1 MRLAPRR
8 LLAAV
13 FASMLLLVPAVP
25 MTTALAQERPANGQ
39 IAAPGGK
46 TVSPLLDFASDID
59 ACPVPGKEELAAINL
74 AERRS
79 MANPFQADQD
89 RWINTYLIWH
99 YVGLAFTIA
108 SVVLGA
114 IAASSLVADGARFK
128 VKSFTALLATIV
140 SATLGVL
147 NPDEIANRH
156 LSGWIYMDSAITLF
170 KTDKRVTDCHV
181 GRAYARASSI
191 INKNVIGAAL
201 GADR

>member
-1 MRLAPRR
+1 MRLAPHR

-13 FASMLLLVPAVP
+13 VAATFLLASAAPMIAV
-25 MTTALAQERPANGQ
+25 AQERPANGQ
-39 IAAPGGK
+39 IAAPGAK
-46 TVSPLLDFASDID
+46 PVSPLLDFVSDID
-59 ACPVPGKEELAAINL
+59 DCPVPGKEELATINL

-89 RWINTYLIWH
+89 RWITTYLIWH
-99 YVGLAFTIA
+99 YVGLVFTIA

-114 IAASSLVADGARFK
+114 IAASSLVTDGAKFK

-181 GRAYARASSI
+181 GRAYARAASI